1 LGSGFET
8 YKLGLDFWD
17 MILGPEIL
25 GPGWRRR
32 PLRRDRRQRE
42 PGKTTTNNKTKQRWC
57 QTQESVPLSLSQ
69 RPHSLTAPIA
79 SLFFRL
85 RSCSPC
91 VSSFFFLLALFF
103 FFLLVFPPNRSRAE
117 RLSLELLLRQSLFAA
132 SELVLFQLSV
142 VESHRYS

>member
-1 LGSGFET
+1 
-8 YKLGLDFWD
+8 

-69 RPHSLTAPIA
+69 RPHSLAAPIA

-85 RSCSPC
+85 RSCSSC

-103 FFLLVFPPNRSRAE
+103 FFSSCFSPQSQQGRETFPGAPVASI
-117 RLSLELLLRQSLFAA
+117 SLCSFRTCAFPALGSG
-132 SELVLFQLSV
+132 
-142 VESHRYS
+142 ES